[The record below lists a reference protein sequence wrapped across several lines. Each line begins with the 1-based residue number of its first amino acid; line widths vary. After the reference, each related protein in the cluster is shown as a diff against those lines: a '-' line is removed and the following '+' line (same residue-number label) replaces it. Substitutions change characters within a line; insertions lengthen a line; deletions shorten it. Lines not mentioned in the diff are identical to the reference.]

1 MGDTLHPAVSIIIP
15 TYNHAA
21 FLRQALDSV
30 VAQTF
35 TNWEAIV
42 VNNYSEDNTVDV
54 VNSFNDPRVRLVNF
68 RNNGCIA
75 ASRNEG
81 LKLANADLVAFLDS
95 DDAWYPDKLKRCL
108 EEFTPEIG
116 LVCHGL
122 RFERDGIFWK
132 NVVYGRGKKDMFNH
146 LLYIGNMFPPSAI
159 VVRKEHMLLVGGF
172 SEDPSFTIAEDYDF
186 LLKLAKAGVHFQF
199 VSDILGIYR
208 RHGGNASKSILR
220 QMDASFAIVNRY
232 FPKSGEAT
240 LLDNLKIRRRKA
252 LMYVGFARAFQM
264 EGERAEA
271 LRLFRKSATTFP
283 LVPKFYAAIV
293 LFFISSVLGR
303 RKETPS

>member
-1 MGDTLHPAVSIIIP
+1 MGDTLHPAVSIVIP

-75 ASRNEG
+75 ASRNKG

-108 EEFTPEIG
+108 EEFTPETG

-159 VVRKEHMLLVGGF
+159 VVRREHLLQVGGF
-172 SEDPSFTIAEDYDF
+172 SEDPSLITAEDYEF
-186 LLKLAKAGVHFQF
+186 LIKLAKARIRFRFIH
-199 VSDILGIYR
+199 DILAIYR
-208 RHGGNASKSILR
+208 RHGGNASRSVLR
-220 QMDASFAIVNRY
+220 QMEATLTIVNKF
-232 FPKSGEAT
+232 FPAAGEAT
-240 LLDNLKIRRRKA
+240 LVDRLKIRRRMA
-252 LMYVGFARAFQM
+252 LIYVGFARAFQM
-264 EGERAEA
+264 EGNRAEA
-271 LRLFRKSATTFP
+271 LHYFWKSAKSFP
-283 LVPKFYAAIV
+283 FLPKLYAALV
-293 LFFISSVLGR
+293 LFFVSLATGQKGKAFR
-303 RKETPS
+303 